1 MDRILVIILHL
12 KNNPE
17 TIEIKY
23 PEDSCRLL
31 RFDMVALTLVCR
43 QIGNCA
49 FSVRRKNATK
59 RSAGKY
65 HRVLELKRN

>member
-1 MDRILVIILHL
+1 MGRILVIILPL
-12 KNNPE
+12 KNNPK

-23 PEDSCRLL
+23 PEYSFRLL
-31 RFDMVALTLVCR
+31 RLDVVALTLVCR

-59 RSAGKY
+59 RCAGKY
-65 HRVLELKRN
+65 HHILKL